1 MNGKKNRK
9 AQQLPRVEEDRKV
22 QKFPVVEKESAKPQ
36 VQNVREDRQ
45 QDKKISQKYV
55 KGKLDFL

>member
-1 MNGKKNRK
+1 MDGRKTRK
-9 AQQLPRVEEDRKV
+9 ARQLPRVEEDRKV
-22 QKFPVVEKESAKPQ
+22 QKFPVVEKARVKSQ

-45 QDKKISQKYV
+45 QDKKMSQKYV